1 MESTLRVV
9 FVSSPYRG
17 DVASNLALARAA
29 AHEVFEAGHV
39 PIVAH
44 MYIPQV
50 LDDDDP
56 VERALGIGAALV
68 LLARCDEIWVFG
80 EPSEGMRMEIDEA
93 RRLGVPV
100 DHRPLPIPV
109 VDADRPR

>member
-1 MESTLRVV
+1 MSPSPRVV

-17 DVASNLALARAA
+17 DVPRNLAIARAA
-29 AHEVFEAGHV
+29 AHQVFQAGHV
-39 PIVAH
+39 PVVAH

-56 VERALGIGAALV
+56 VERALGIDAALV
-68 LLARCDEIWVFG
+68 LLARSDEVWVFG

-93 RRLGVPV
+93 HRLGLPV
-100 DHRPLPIPV
+100 SHRPLPTPA
-109 VDADRPR
+109 ADPR